1 MILLF
6 FLLLMLAL
14 AWGVA
19 DHLQAIMAATPPP
32 QTPSPIVNHQAVSPP
47 PAIVPAATQNTD
59 AAPPEA
65 ATSASAPMP
74 LPAEEK
80 SAADDSPR

>member
-1 MILLF
+1 VILLF

-32 QTPSPIVNHQAVSPP
+32 QTPSPIVNQREASSP
-47 PAIVPAATQNTD
+47 PAIVPAATQNPET
-59 AAPPEA
+59 APPEA
-65 ATSASAPMP
+65 ATTAIEQMP
-74 LPAEEK
+74 APAEEK
-80 SAADDSPR
+80 PP